1 METKPTLAEFR
12 QLAARG
18 NMIPVCVE
26 ILADTETPVSA
37 YMKLRSES
45 GGYSFLFESV
55 EGGERAARYS
65 FLGIRPDRVFR
76 SRDDRI
82 SLEEMGSGRREWRGD
97 PVAALKDLIG
107 PYEPVQVE
115 GLPRFTGGAVGY
127 LGYDGIRL
135 VEDIPASGADD
146 LELDDMVFAVFG
158 AVLAFDN
165 LRHTILLIA
174 NADLGQHPGDVDAA
188 YEAAVSR
195 LRELKEQLARPAAA
209 PQLTAGEGM
218 GPVRSNMS
226 RRDYVEKIER
236 CLEYIRAGDIFQ
248 VVFSQ
253 RFQVEVTADPLDIY
267 RILRTVNPSP
277 YMFHMTLGDQLQVL
291 GASPEI
297 LVRVEGG
304 TIDLR
309 PIAGTR
315 PRGKTAEEDT
325 RLEVELLN
333 DDKDRAEHV
342 MLVDLG
348 RNDVGRVSEFD
359 SVELTEMMTVERY
372 SHVMHIVSNVRGRLR
387 PEMDSVDALFACYPA
402 GTLSGAP
409 KIRAMEI
416 IDELE
421 SCRRGIYGGAIG
433 YLDFSGNLDTCI
445 AIRTLVVKDGIAYVQ
460 AGGGI
465 VADSKPEEEYQE
477 TVNKAMALLRAI
489 EMAERG
495 SITPS
500 TATISGLQEG
510 EEPSFLAVDNSR
522 GD

>member
-1 METKPTLAEFR
+1 
-12 QLAARG
+12 
-18 NMIPVCVE
+18 
-26 ILADTETPVSA
+26 
-37 YMKLRSES
+37 
-45 GGYSFLFESV
+45 
-55 EGGERAARYS
+55 
-65 FLGIRPDRVFR
+65 
-76 SRDDRI
+76 
-82 SLEEMGSGRREWRGD
+82 
-97 PVAALKDLIG
+97 
-107 PYEPVQVE
+107 
-115 GLPRFTGGAVGY
+115 
-127 LGYDGIRL
+127 
-135 VEDIPASGADD
+135 
-146 LELDDMVFAVFG
+146 
-158 AVLAFDN
+158 
-165 LRHTILLIA
+165 
-174 NADLGQHPGDVDAA
+174 
-188 YEAAVSR
+188 
-195 LRELKEQLARPAAA
+195 
-209 PQLTAGEGM
+209 M

-248 VVFSQ
+248 AVFSQ